1 MPIQQTPPVNTE
13 DDSFKSKVFPSFK
26 SDFYGKTTQIKF
38 EDKKFSETDLTEKS
52 LEIKGAHGNKKSPF
66 CNENEDIINDNNSG
80 NVNNKYLKSYES
92 NL

>member
-13 DDSFKSKVFPSFK
+13 DDTLKSNKVFPSFK
-26 SDFYGKTTQIKF
+26 SEFYGKTTQIKF

-52 LEIKGAHGNKKSPF
+52 LEIKGLHGNKKSPF
-66 CNENEDIINDNNSG
+66 CHENEDIINENSG
-80 NVNNKYLKSYES
+80 NVNKCLKSFES